1 MIEAEVLQ
9 EVFDEVF
16 SALEAVETQNGAI
29 LQFLKDRGI
38 ASDEDLAPF
47 REKAAKTSS
56 VRGRA
61 ARIRANHLLSGA
73 AKAMELA
80 EEKSR
85 RDTDAKK
92 VVSEPAESRSEEHE
106 KDAGQNTAAS
116 RGDAAGTADAKKKA
130 EDQSPA
136 GGKRDQAGN
145 NQTVNTQPT
154 NDQAAGNQAA
164 KKDPATSK
172 DAA

>member
-1 MIEAEVLQ
+1 MIDTEVLQ

-92 VVSEPAESRSEEHE
+92 AASEPAESRSEEHE
-106 KDAGQNTAAS
+106 KHAAQNTAGS
-116 RGDAAGTADAKKKA
+116 SGEAAGSADAKKKA

-145 NQTVNTQPT
+145 NQTVNSQPT
-154 NDQAAGNQAA
+154 NDQPA
-164 KKDPATSK
+164 KKEPATNK

>member
-92 VVSEPAESRSEEHE
+92 AVSEPAESRSDSE
-106 KDAGQNTAAS
+106 KDAGQNAAAS
-116 RGDAAGTADAKKKA
+116 RSDAAGTADAKKKA

-145 NQTVNTQPT
+145 NQTVNNQPA
-154 NDQAAGNQAA
+154 NDQPA